1 MVYLTWLYTPLNLH
15 ETSLNYIKHLCPPGI
30 SPRMGRGSYD
40 YLLDP
45 PCQRWVVK
53 KLGVITRKI
62 SKTNCTPQHESLCHY
77 VHCFFNIPALQGNK
91 QCCYHKNKP
100 CRACGMIA
108 SLAQTILTHQFSMS
122 THFWGYSTLSV
133 LVHLCIHPIKIHNSS
148 RNTTSSRTVNGIS
161 LPAKSAQRISN
172 WASCYGTVQHKW
184 IQTVTVGA

>member
-1 MVYLTWLYTPLNLH
+1 MPMKMDWFFPFLGGKQAMLTRSLPTPRQSHLQWRPKGAYESPRGGFFMMSCPRSADWGRVYHGLSYLALYSIKPPLNLH

-108 SLAQTILTHQFSMS
+108 SLA
-122 THFWGYSTLSV
+122 
-133 LVHLCIHPIKIHNSS
+133 
-148 RNTTSSRTVNGIS
+148 
-161 LPAKSAQRISN
+161 
-172 WASCYGTVQHKW
+172 
-184 IQTVTVGA
+184 

>member
-1 MVYLTWLYTPLNLH
+1 MIEITNPIGTCLWKWTDSSHSLGENKPCWPGPSQHLAKVIFSGDLRGHTSLQGECFSWCHAPARPIGGGFIMVYLTWLYTPLNLH

-77 VHCFFNIPALQGNK
+77 VHCFFNLPALQGNK

-108 SLAQTILTHQFSMS
+108 SLA
-122 THFWGYSTLSV
+122 
-133 LVHLCIHPIKIHNSS
+133 
-148 RNTTSSRTVNGIS
+148 
-161 LPAKSAQRISN
+161 
-172 WASCYGTVQHKW
+172 
-184 IQTVTVGA
+184 